1 MEISMVIT
9 RKMKSK
15 YTNIAVETKRKE
27 KKRGERTK
35 YKAKTTI
42 KLHHLYNIKYQKRS
56 SRTQADL

>member
-1 MEISMVIT
+1 
-9 RKMKSK
+9 MKSK